1 MQTSSLFARA
11 NIQPFCTCK
20 RAILPVAN
28 LDTYVV
34 LFVLSKGVKDE
45 VEKVFQPKRRG
56 KSLNSL
62 TVSVWRSEV
71 NDVKGRFKRT
81 RKRQMWTIEQVYFML
96 VQLVLAKHFLC
107 VWVNDE
113 S

>member
-34 LFVLSKGVKDE
+34 LFVLNKGVKDE
-45 VEKVFQPKRRG
+45 VENVFQPKRRG
-56 KSLNSL
+56 KSLNFL

-71 NDVKGRFKRT
+71 NDVKEDSREHGNAKCGLLNKCTSCWYSGMILDYT
-81 RKRQMWTIEQVYFML
+81 RIQSADF
-96 VQLVLAKHFLC
+96 
-107 VWVNDE
+107 
-113 S
+113 

>member
-11 NIQPFCTCK
+11 NIQPFFTCK

-34 LFVLSKGVKDE
+34 LFVVNKGVKDE
-45 VEKVFQPKRRG
+45 VEKVFQPK
-56 KSLNSL
+56 SLNFL

-81 RKRQMWTIEQVYFML
+81 RKRQMWTIEQVYLML
-96 VQLVLAKHFLC
+96 VLRYDFTLY
-107 VWVNDE
+107 
-113 S
+113 